1 MLETLITSKTRIKLM
16 VKFFLNSSTTGY
28 LRGLESEFGESTNAI
43 RLELNRFEA
52 AGLLHSFFIS
62 NRKVFKANKKHPLFK
77 DINSLVRKYVGMDD
91 VIEQIVN
98 HLGNPEEVYL
108 SGELAGGQDSDEI
121 NLIIIADKIDMN
133 FLIQLCKKAQ
143 TIITRKIRYVVYTKE
158 EFEQQL
164 NLLDE
169 EKLLLIWKNMN

>member
-43 RLELNRFEA
+43 RQELNRFES

-62 NRKVFKANKKHPLFK
+62 NRKIFKANQKHPLFK
-77 DINSLVRKYVGMDD
+77 DINSLVRRYVGMDD
-91 VIEQIVN
+91 VIEQIIN

-108 SGELAGGQDSDEI
+108 SGDLAGGQDSEEI

-143 TIITRKIRYVVYTKE
+143 TIITRKIRYIVYTKE
-158 EFEQQL
+158 EFEQQQ
-164 NLLDE
+164 NLLE
-169 EKLLLIWKNMN
+169 AEKLLLIWKNMD